1 MKIFPSSM
9 FAPQWRVNNPII
21 KDKRLSIFNNK
32 LVQKSALLLLAIACI
47 LFVVAPFYGIIPLNN
62 VNSLGIMFTAL
73 GNINC
78 LTKMELCTPCAFV
91 GLPLGGYMPFGLSY
105 AYVSSVIQIISKVS
119 VVNAYNLTGL
129 LFLFLGWVGMFLTI
143 RSFGG
148 NRFFSFAGGFLFL
161 FMPIVWAKSGYVFMM
176 WAFASLPFFIWL
188 DLWYF
193 QTKRLIVGFPVVLL
207 SKIFL
212 IFLEPYT
219 FVMASMFTGAI
230 MLYKGIKAFNGKSSI
245 YKPLISIFFIAVTPI
260 IAYLLYKNY
269 IPEGAN
275 YSVMPL
281 DFFRGQGIDLV
292 SFFNRPDKMYVLGQ
306 FWPVSIPNSRL
317 FYSDGESVS
326 HVYFGVGLLL
336 VLPLLFYFRRKIA
349 LKHWIFFTVGVV
361 TLFLSFGPSLKI
373 NNQRNRA
380 EITTEN
386 ITFDDYL
393 MPEASATLSL
403 PHSLIYKIP
412 PIKYMRSVSRW
423 FLPTV
428 MVFVVLL
435 MVLLTLLWNRGWRG
449 RIIALLFTV
458 LIVVEYAPSYN
469 RRLEQINYTTG
480 CFNAFNSTALEG
492 FRGGVKQDDLVFFI
506 QLGGLSN
513 GYFSTYL
520 CADVECRSYNVSSDK
535 AVDLSMKQWPAELQE
550 VAINPKIDAMV
561 ALLKARVVTVFVFP
575 HFDMR
580 WDSYSWP
587 PVEDTKS
594 RFAGFAKN
602 FDNGKGEIV
611 FQSNEW
617 FSFLRLKE

>member
-9 FAPQWRVNNPII
+9 FTPQWRVNNPII
-21 KDKRLSIFNNK
+21 NDKRLGILNNK
-32 LVQKSALLLLAIACI
+32 LLQKIALLLLAIACI
-47 LFVVAPFYGIIPLNN
+47 LFIVAPFYGIIPLNN
-62 VNSLGIMFTAL
+62 VNSLAIMFTAL

-105 AYVSSVIQIISKVS
+105 AYVSSIIQIISKVS

-129 LFLFLGWVGMFLTI
+129 LFLFLGWVGVFLTI

-188 DLWYF
+188 DLFYF
-193 QTKRLIVGFPVVLL
+193 QTKRLFVGFPLVLL

-219 FVMASMFTGAI
+219 FVMASMFTGVI
-230 MLYKGIKAFNGKSSI
+230 MLYEAIKAIRGKSMI
-245 YKPLISIFFIAVTPI
+245 YKQVAKICFLALTPV

-275 YSVMPL
+275 YAVMPL
-281 DFFRGQGIDLV
+281 DFFRGQGIDIV
-292 SFFNRPDKMYVLGQ
+292 AFFNRPDQMYNFRH
-306 FWPVSIPNSRL
+306 FWPVSIPDPKL
-317 FYSDGESVS
+317 FYSDGESVN
-326 HVYFGVGLLL
+326 HVYFGIGLLL
-336 VLPLLFYFRRKIA
+336 VVPLLFFFRRLVT
-349 LKHWIFFTVGVV
+349 LKHWLFLTVGII
-361 TLFLSFGPSLKI
+361 TLFLSLGPSLKI
-373 NNQRNRA
+373 NDHRHLDQTSMDSYSY
-380 EITTEN
+380 E
-386 ITFDDYL
+386 DYL

-403 PHSLIYKIP
+403 PHAFLYKIP

-449 RIIALLFTV
+449 RIIAVLFTV
-458 LIVVEYAPSYN
+458 LIVSEYTPSYSH
-469 RRLEQINYTTG
+469 RLEQVNYSTS
-480 CFNAFNSTALEG
+480 CFNAFNSTALAG
-492 FRGGVKQDDLVFFI
+492 FREGVKQEDLVFFI

-550 VAINPKIDAMV
+550 VSISPKIDAMI
-561 ALLKARVVTVFVFP
+561 ALLKTKVVTVFVFP

-587 PVEDTKS
+587 PDEDTKS
-594 RFAGFAKN
+594 RFAGFARQ